1 MIVMA
6 SNRCL
11 RPEDYT
17 IAWVAVLP
25 LELAAAK
32 KMLDK
37 KHHPLSRDSTDPNI
51 YTLNNIDKHNVVMA
65 YLSVG
70 KIKNNSTTIVAT

>member
-37 KHHPLSRDSTDPNI
+37 EHHPLSQDSTDPNI
-51 YTLNNIDKHNVVMA
+51 YTLSSIGKHNVVMA
-65 YLSVG
+65 CLSVG
-70 KIKNNSTTIVAT
+70 KIRNNSAAIVAT